1 MNRELCY
8 LSATDAIRRFRAGTL
23 SPVELM
29 VSVLEAAREQQGT
42 VNAATALYEASA
54 LEQAQHAAMRYHEG
68 TARPLE
74 GIPVAVKDESAVAGW
89 TVSNGSLLKES
100 VCDSNHPMVDRLLE
114 AGAILH
120 MQTTTPEF
128 SCLGQTWSRCWGVTR
143 NPWNLHYTCSGSSG
157 GTAAALAA
165 GCAPLGTGSDM
176 AGSIRL
182 PAAFQGLYGYKP
194 PFGRVPTGPGDELFA
209 FASEGPLAR
218 SFDDL
223 VLMQNV
229 IAGAHP
235 ASYAAL
241 PFTPLPTRYDDL
253 SGWKI
258 AFNATLGSPGISP
271 AIEANLYA
279 AIDGLRRRGAVV
291 EQVDIDWNLE
301 AVANTLIDGIFAIYF
316 GEYLQSMPD
325 SDYPHLTTYMQQLWD
340 KYRNRS
346 VSLTPAAVYAAKLH
360 SNMDAKVWS
369 RGYRAF
375 VCPTMFS
382 TEIAADFDPSIT
394 PRMDIEGADVDSY
407 LGWAATP
414 PFNLLGRYPVIS
426 VPTGFGTNS
435 VPTGMQIVAP
445 PYQDEI
451 AFQVAANHAA
461 ADRLGLFTSV
471 FPDFRRTPSD
481 AHRKDNKQ

>member
-29 VSVLEAAREQQGT
+29 TSVLEASREQQSS
-42 VNAATALYEASA
+42 VNAATAIYEESA
-54 LEQAQHAAMRYHEG
+54 LEQAQQAAARYRDG

-74 GIPVAVKDESAVAGW
+74 GIPVVVKDESAVAGW
-89 TVSNGSLLKES
+89 TVTNGSLLKETL
-100 VCDSNHPMVDRLLE
+100 CESNHPMVDRLVE

-120 MQTTTPEF
+120 MQTTTPEY
-128 SCLGQTWSRCWGVTR
+128 SCMGMTWSRRWGVTR

-165 GCAPLGTGSDM
+165 GCAPMGTGSDM
-176 AGSIRL
+176 CGSIRL
-182 PAAFQGLYGYKP
+182 PAAFQGLYGFKP
-194 PFGRVPTGPGDELFA
+194 PYGRVPTAPGDELFV

-229 IAGAHP
+229 IAGPHP
-235 ASYAAL
+235 ASYAAV

-271 AIEANLYA
+271 AIEANLHD
-279 AIDGLRRRGAVV
+279 AIEGLRRRGAIV
-291 EQVDIDWNLE
+291 EEVNIAWDLE
-301 AVANTLIDGIFAIYF
+301 ELSTTLLDGIFAIF
-316 GEYLQSMPD
+316 FDEYLQAMPD
-325 SDYPHLTTYMQQLWD
+325 SDYPQLTTYLQQIWD

-346 VSLTPAAVYAAKLH
+346 ASLMPAAAYAAKLH
-360 SNMDAKVWS
+360 ADMDAKVWS
-369 RGYRAF
+369 QGYRAF
-375 VCPTMFS
+375 LCPTMFS
-382 TEIAADFDPSIT
+382 TEIAADFDTSVT
-394 PRMDIEGADVDSY
+394 PRMEIGGADVESY

-426 VPTGFGTNS
+426 VPTGFDANN

-451 AFQVAANHAA
+451 AFQVAANHAEA
-461 ADRLGLFTSV
+461 ERLGLFTSV
-471 FPDFRRTPSD
+471 FPDFRNAPLD
-481 AHRKDNKQ
+481 ANKQ